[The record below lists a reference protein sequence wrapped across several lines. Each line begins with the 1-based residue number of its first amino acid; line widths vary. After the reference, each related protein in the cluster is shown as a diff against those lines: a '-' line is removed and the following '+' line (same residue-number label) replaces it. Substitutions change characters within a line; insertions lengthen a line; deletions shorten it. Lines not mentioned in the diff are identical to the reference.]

1 MGRVPELSP
10 SRDRVIVG
18 TCCIPWTADYRLD
31 ESLFRKSICA
41 DISQGTKNLYLFGTA
56 GEGHAVSDRQ
66 FQEITRIFVDAMK
79 THGGAEPMIG
89 LISLSL
95 AQVIERIEWAI
106 TIGVRSF
113 QLSLPSWGT
122 CTEAETFTFFERV
135 CTRFPQCEFLH
146 YNVRRSGR
154 LLGAAEYGRLS
165 AAFENLVAAKLAG
178 ATGSDALAIHQAA
191 PRLKLLL
198 TEKAFAEGWSLGVPA
213 GFLISYA
220 SLNWHLAHRYYDAVV
235 AGDTDAIATMR
246 GEQDGVIKILR
257 ETVAGAAH
265 MDGAFDL
272 MFVKRHLP
280 EFPLRLLPPYAGVS
294 DEAYG
299 RFIEGV
305 RQQYPHWLQSV
316 PSVPAVAATTAG
328 THS

>member
-1 MGRVPELSP
+1 MGRIPELSP
-10 SRDRVIVG
+10 PRDRVILG

-31 ESLFRKSICA
+31 EPLFRKSIGA
-41 DISQGTKNLYLFGTA
+41 DIAHGTKYLYLFGTA

-66 FQEITRIFVDAMK
+66 FQEITRIFVGEMK
-79 THGGAEPMIG
+79 TRDAAEPMIG

-95 AQVIERIEWAI
+95 SQVIERIEWAI

-122 CTEAETFTFFERV
+122 CTEAEAFTFFERV
-135 CTRFPQCEFLH
+135 CPRFPQCEFLH

-178 ATGSDALAIHQAA
+178 ATGEDALAIHQAA
-191 PRLKLLL
+191 PRLNLFL
-198 TEKAFAEGWSLGVPA
+198 TEKTFAEGRALGVPA
-213 GFLISYA
+213 GLLISYA
-220 SLNWHLAHRYYDAVV
+220 SLNWQLAHRYYDAVV
-235 AGDTDAIATMR
+235 ASDTDTIAIMR
-246 GEQDGVIKILR
+246 AEQDGVIKILR
-257 ETVAGAAH
+257 EAVAGAAH

-294 DEAYG
+294 EEAYG
-299 RFIEGV
+299 RFIDGV
-305 RQQYPHWLQSV
+305 REQYPHWL

>member
-1 MGRVPELSP
+1 MGRTAQQSAP
-10 SRDRVIVG
+10 SNRAILG
-18 TCCIPWTADYRLD
+18 TCCIPWTTDYQLD
-31 ESLFRKSICA
+31 EPLFRRSIQL
-41 DISQGTKNLYLFGTA
+41 DIENGTKHLYLFGTA

-66 FQEITRIFVDAMK
+66 FQHITRIFVDEMK
-79 THGGAEPMIG
+79 TSGGDVPMVG

-95 AQVIERIEWAI
+95 SQVIDRIEWGLGV
-106 TIGVRSF
+106 GVRHY

-122 CTEAETFTFFERV
+122 CTEAEAFTFFERV

-154 LLGAAEYGRLS
+154 LLSAAEYGRL
-165 AAFENLVAAKLAG
+165 ANAFLNLVAAKLAG
-178 ATGSDALAIHQAA
+178 ATGEEARAIHAAA
-191 PRLKLLL
+191 PRLKLFL
-198 TEKAFAEGWSLGVPA
+198 TEKTFAEARALGVPA

-220 SLNWHLAHRYYDAVV
+220 SLNWQLAHRYYDAVV

-246 GEQDGVIKILR
+246 AEQDGVIKILR
-257 ETVAGAAH
+257 ETVAGTAH

-272 MFVKRHLP
+272 MFVKRHLS

-294 DEAYG
+294 DEVYG

-316 PSVPAVAATTAG
+316 PAVAATTAG
-328 THS
+328 TRS

>member
-1 MGRVPELSP
+1 MGRIVEQSP
-10 SRDRVIVG
+10 PPDRAILG
-18 TCCIPWTADYRLD
+18 TCCIPWTTDYRLD
-31 ESLFRKSICA
+31 EALFRRSIKL
-41 DISQGTKNLYLFGTA
+41 DIEQGTKHLYLFGTA
-56 GEGHAVSDRQ
+56 GEGHSVSDRQ
-66 FQEITRIFVDAMK
+66 FQHITRVFVDEMK
-79 THGGAEPMIG
+79 ASGGDEPMVG

-95 AQVIERIEWAI
+95 SQVIDRIEWALGV
-106 TIGVRSF
+106 GVRQY

-122 CTEAETFTFFERV
+122 CSEAEAFTFFEHV

-154 LLGAAEYGRLS
+154 LLSAPEYGRLAS
-165 AAFENLVAAKLAG
+165 AFPNLVAAKLAG
-178 ATGSDALAIHQAA
+178 ATGEEARAIHAAA
-191 PRLKLLL
+191 PRLKLFL
-198 TEKAFAEGWSLGVPA
+198 TEKTFAEARALGVPA
-213 GFLISYA
+213 GFLVSYA
-220 SLNWHLAHRYYDAVV
+220 SLNWPLVHRYYDAVV
-235 AGDTDAIATMR
+235 AGDADTIATMR
-246 GEQDGVIKILR
+246 AEQDGIIKILR

-294 DEAYG
+294 DEAYE
-299 RFIEGV
+299 RFVEGV

-316 PSVPAVAATTAG
+316 PAVAATTAG

>member
-1 MGRVPELSP
+1 
-10 SRDRVIVG
+10 
-18 TCCIPWTADYRLD
+18 LD
-31 ESLFRKSICA
+31 EPLLRRSICA
-41 DISQGTKNLYLFGTA
+41 DIEHGTKYLYLFGTA
-56 GEGHAVSDRQ
+56 GEGHSVSDHQ
-66 FQEITRIFVDAMK
+66 FQEITRVFVDEMK
-79 THGGAEPMIG
+79 TRGGAEPMVG

-95 AQVIERIEWAI
+95 SQVIDRIEWALG
-106 TIGVRSF
+106 IGVRQY

-122 CTEAETFTFFERV
+122 CTEAEAFTFFQRI

-154 LLGAAEYGRLS
+154 LLSAAEYGRLA
-165 AAFENLVAAKLAG
+165 AAFPNLVSAKLAG
-178 ATGSDALAIHQAA
+178 ATGEDALAIHKAA
-191 PRLKLLL
+191 PRLKLFL
-198 TEKAFAEGWSLGVPA
+198 TEKTFADAHALGVPA

-220 SLNWHLAHRYYDAVV
+220 SLSWPLAHRYYDAVV
-235 AGDTDAIATMR
+235 AGDSATVATMR
-246 GEQDGVIKILR
+246 AEQDGVIKILR

-280 EFPLRLLPPYAGVS
+280 EFPLRLLPPYAYVS

-299 RFIEGV
+299 RFIDGV

-316 PSVPAVAATTAG
+316 PAVAATTAG
-328 THS
+328 ARS